1 MAPKQIH
8 HSNHQRSPI
17 AIGLLKKG
25 KYANGQR
32 LTQLIQAV
40 ASQEDPQNCTIESLD
55 ANILRI
61 VCDCSD
67 VGAEESNVHIKRSH
81 HDIVLLGLFHQ
92 AQVLV

>member
-1 MAPKQIH
+1 MTAEFEPLALRRETVKM
-8 HSNHQRSPI
+8 
-17 AIGLLKKG
+17 
-25 KYANGQR
+25 
-32 LTQLIQAV
+32 T
-40 ASQEDPQNCTIESLD
+40 QNCTIESLD